1 MSLFS
6 LFRLWLCLRRQLLST
21 VFKLIVHMGW
31 GWWIDS
37 LNISYEQQIFVVYK
51 QLHLH
56 KNANP
61 HTHTVRKFSTM
72 KWFFILWYYYILKLS
87 SWNAATQY
95 IDTVFTSIQ
104 CSRALFLFQQIFS
117 NSAYQPGGYQPPLGH
132 KPSPNQQN
140 HWYISGGLLVASAPL
155 QVSSLCPDLAEFCNQ
170 GLINLWNNSCCS
182 AHIQ

>member
-1 MSLFS
+1 
-6 LFRLWLCLRRQLLST
+6 
-21 VFKLIVHMGW
+21 MGW

-37 LNISYEQQIFVVYK
+37 LNISYEQQIFVVHK
-51 QLHLH
+51 QQHLH
-56 KNANP
+56 NNANP

-140 HWYISGGLLVASAPL
+140 HWYISGGLLVASAPPGFIIMSGLGGVL
-155 QVSSLCPDLAEFCNQ
+155 QPRPDQSVKQLVLLCSYTVTFVIILYILLATAFTTEAGIAQ
-170 GLINLWNNSCCS
+170 TLR
-182 AHIQ
+182 

>member
-21 VFKLIVHMGW
+21 FFKLIVHMGW

-95 IDTVFTSIQ
+95 IHSVYTSIVGH
-104 CSRALFLFQQIFS
+104 CSCSIRFS
-117 NSAYQPGGYQPPLGH
+117 LTVH
-132 KPSPNQQN
+132 TNQGDISHHLVIN
-140 HWYISGGLLVASAPL
+140 HPRTSRTIGISLVA
-155 QVSSLCPDLAEFCNQ
+155 C
-170 GLINLWNNSCCS
+170 
-182 AHIQ
+182 